1 VAVAT
6 AVSTDSAK
14 RALLERLIDDAGL
27 FPPAALPMRAA
38 LRAHARHAESAYWWV
53 GGRFVVPASRLDEL
67 AAARN
72 AADGLLDLSVVLDSG
87 ASGAK
92 GDTVRAD
99 LHRIDRVAGL
109 AGVTVSSLE
118 ARLPN
123 LVLDG
128 AAWQRIVAD
137 VVERFPSAE
146 IAFWYEPGYDAG
158 WQSVPAS
165 WLIPLSNARTAA
177 PANVTLGAKVRCGGA
192 APGATPSVDDLA
204 AFVAAAHEHDVPWK
218 ATAGLHH
225 PVRGR
230 QGTAGGA
237 VPHGF
242 LNLFIAGAALHAGAI
257 DAARAAE
264 ILAETDPRAFVV
276 DPTHAAWHDVRLE
289 PQQIAA
295 ARERCV
301 AFGSC
306 SFDEPVNDLRE
317 LGILS

>member
-1 VAVAT
+1 MPP

-27 FPPAALPMRAA
+27 FPPASLPVRAA
-38 LRAHARHAESAYWWV
+38 LRAHARHAESAYAWV
-53 GGRFVVPASRLDEL
+53 AGRFVTPASRLEEL

-72 AADGLLDLSVVLDSG
+72 PADGPLDLSVVLDSG

-99 LHRIDRVAGL
+99 LHRVDRLAGL
-109 AGVTVSSLE
+109 GGVTVSSLE

-123 LVLDG
+123 VTLD
-128 AAWQRIVAD
+128 AAAMQRIVAD
-137 VVERFPSAE
+137 IVERYPAAE
-146 IAFWYEPGYDAG
+146 IAFWYESSYDAR
-158 WQSVPAS
+158 WKTAPES
-165 WLIPLSNARTAA
+165 WLTVLANARATA
-177 PANVTLGAKVRCGGA
+177 PANVTIGAKVRCGGA

-204 AFVAAAHEHDVPWK
+204 AFLVAAHAHDVPWK

-225 PVRGR
+225 PVRGER
-230 QGTAGGA
+230 SDGGA
-237 VPHGF
+237 AAHGF
-242 LNLFIAGAALHAGAI
+242 LNVFIAGAALHAGALA
-257 DAARAAE
+257 AARVAE
-264 ILAETDPRAFVV
+264 VLAETDPRAFVV
-276 DPTHAAWHDVRLE
+276 DPVHAAWRDVRLE
-289 PQQIAA
+289 PEQIAA
-295 ARERCV
+295 ARARCV